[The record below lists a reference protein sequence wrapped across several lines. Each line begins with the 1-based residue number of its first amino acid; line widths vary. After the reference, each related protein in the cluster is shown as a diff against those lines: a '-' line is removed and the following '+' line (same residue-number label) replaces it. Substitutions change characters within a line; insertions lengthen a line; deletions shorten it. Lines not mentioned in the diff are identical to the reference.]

1 MKAILE
7 ELAQLKGEFDSLPDG
22 FSRYTYLVELSA
34 LLPKEDG
41 LNTGER
47 LYRGC
52 QSQVWLWARRENG
65 LCRLSADSDTLI
77 IRGVLA
83 LFVGLL
89 DGKPVDEVLEARFD
103 LLEALGIGEHFSSQ
117 RTSGIA
123 GLLPE
128 IQRRLRD
135 AL

>member
-1 MKAILE
+1 MAAILE
-7 ELAQLKGEFDSLPDG
+7 ELAQMKCEFDSLPDG

-34 LLPKEDG
+34 LLPKTKG
-41 LNTGER
+41 LDADER

-52 QSQVWLWARRENG
+52 QSQVWLWVSREEG
-65 LCRLSADSDTLI
+65 RCRLYADSDTLI
-77 IRGVLA
+77 IRGILA

-89 DGKPVDEVLEARFD
+89 DQRPVEEVLAVQFD
-103 LLEALGIGEHFSSQ
+103 LLDALGIGEHFNSQ
-117 RTSGIA
+117 RTSGIS

-135 AL
+135 AV